1 MPGPKILLIDDSE
14 TVQRVVEASLTRAG
28 YKIEVALDLS
38 QGLDLSHTFPPD
50 LILLD
55 EPGQGFQ
62 LAHALNQIRAEA
74 HLRETPVVIL
84 ANREERLWEE
94 VRRQEGVLD
103 LIAKPFDP
111 EVLVAAV
118 EGVLHRE
125 GIPTPFRDDR
135 YPNPDEIDVSSEDVV
150 DVEELDEEWLIAER
164 SLRELLGRVAAEAL
178 ASRYG
183 ADPEVLAQQVSRG
196 ISAPDL
202 ARRVAEVV
210 WERPMLAQ
218 AASLD
223 LIGDLALIPASELF
237 RLLASREE
245 TGLLRIADAER
256 RVEVTFRNGRID
268 FVAAAGLPEDF
279 RLGRFVVEVGLMTG
293 EALDEFLRTRGS
305 SNRLLGRQLVKL
317 GYFDEE
323 GLREA
328 VRRQSCEILYELMR
342 WTRGRF
348 LFDRDRPPSELARES
363 LLSIDADPILL
374 EGARRVEEWYLIE
387 RRVPHFDLVFTR
399 NEEVFSEPA
408 LANLTREEAQLL
420 DLVNGKAS
428 AKEIV
433 QRSRKSGYE
442 VARLLYRLCE
452 ARFIRPRVSPI
463 AVG

>member
-1 MPGPKILLIDDSE
+1 MPGAKILLVDDSL
-14 TVQRVVEASLTRAG
+14 TVQRVVEASLARAG
-28 YKIEVALDLS
+28 YQLQVAHDLEE
-38 QGLDLSHTFPPD
+38 GLALAQEFRPD
-50 LILLD
+50 LVLLD
-55 EPGQGFQ
+55 EPGQGAH
-62 LAHALNQIRAEA
+62 LANTMSILRAEPQ
-74 HLRETPVVIL
+74 LRNTPVVIL

-118 EGVLHRE
+118 EGVLHRD
-125 GIPTPFRDDR
+125 GISPYHQER

-164 SLRELLGRVAAEAL
+164 ALRELLGRVAAEAL

-183 ADPEVLAQQVSRG
+183 ADPEVLAQQVARG

-223 LIGDLALIPASELF
+223 LIGDLAIIPAGDLF

-245 TGLLRIADAER
+245 TGLLRIADVER
-256 RVEVTFRNGRID
+256 RVEVTLRNGRID
-268 FVAAAGLPEDF
+268 FVAAAGLSEDF
-279 RLGRFVVEVGLMTG
+279 RLGRFVVEAGLMTS
-293 EALDEFLRTRGS
+293 EALDDFLRTRGAT
-305 SNRLLGRQLVKL
+305 NRLLGRHLVKL
-317 GYFDEE
+317 GYFDDDS
-323 GLREA
+323 LREV
-328 VRRQSCEILYELMR
+328 VRLQSCEILYELMR

-363 LLSIDADPILL
+363 VLSIDTDPILL

-387 RRVPHFDLVFTR
+387 RKVPHFDMVFTR

-408 LANLTREEAQLL
+408 LANLTRDEAQLL

-428 AKEIV
+428 AKDIILK
-433 QRSRKSGYE
+433 SRRSGYE

>member
-1 MPGPKILLIDDSE
+1 VPGAKILLVDDSL
-14 TVQRVVEASLTRAG
+14 TVQRVVEASLARAG
-28 YKIEVALDLS
+28 YRIEVAHDLEE
-38 QGLDLSHTFPPD
+38 GLAAAHDFKPD
-50 LILLD
+50 LLLLD
-55 EPGQGFQ
+55 EPGQGAH
-62 LAHALNQIRAEA
+62 LANTMNMIRAEPA
-74 HLRETPVVIL
+74 LRNTPIVIL

-118 EGVLHRE
+118 EGVLHRN
-125 GIPTPFRDDR
+125 GISTSHRDR
-135 YPNPDEIDVSSEDVV
+135 YPNPDELDVSSEDVV
-150 DVEELDEEWLIAER
+150 DVEELDEEWMIAER
-164 SLRELLGRVAAEAL
+164 ALRDLLGRVAAEAL

-183 ADPEVLAQQVSRG
+183 ADPEVLAQQVARG

-210 WERPMLAQ
+210 WERPLLAQ

-223 LIGDLALIPASELF
+223 LIGDIAIIPAADLF
-237 RLLASREE
+237 RTLASREE

-268 FVAAAGLPEDF
+268 FVAAAGLSEDF

-293 EALDEFLRTRGS
+293 EALDEFLRTRGAT
-305 SNRLLGRQLVKL
+305 NRLLGRQLVKL
-317 GYFDEE
+317 GYFDDD
-323 GLREA
+323 GLREV
-328 VRRQSCEILYELMR
+328 VRAQSCEILYELMR

-363 LLSIDADPILL
+363 MLSVDVDPILL

-387 RRVPHFDLVFTR
+387 RKVPHFDVVFTR

-408 LANLTREEAQLL
+408 LANLTRDEALLL
-420 DLVNGKAS
+420 DFVNGKAT
-428 AKEIV
+428 AKEII
-433 QRSRKSGYE
+433 QKSKRSTYD
-442 VARLLYRLCE
+442 VARLLYRLSE
-452 ARFIRPRVSPI
+452 ARFIRPRILPI
-463 AVG
+463 AIG